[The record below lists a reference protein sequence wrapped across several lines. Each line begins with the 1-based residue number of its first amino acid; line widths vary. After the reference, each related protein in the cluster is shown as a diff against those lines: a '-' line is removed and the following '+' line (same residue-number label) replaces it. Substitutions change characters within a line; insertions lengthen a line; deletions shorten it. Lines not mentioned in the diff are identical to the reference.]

1 MIETKTVLLKNKLY
15 IMFSRICIIYL
26 VGKKEFRYVSDRH
39 SCIFII
45 IFISNEFLTCKYA
58 SVFYHI
64 RNYVS
69 ASDPTVAI
77 VAGVVSGIVVVACVL
92 IIVYLKRRGKV

>member
-1 MIETKTVLLKNKLY
+1 MIETKTILWKKKLY
-15 IMFSRICIIYL
+15 IMFSRICTVYR
-26 VGKKEFRYVSDRH
+26 VGKNEFRDVCDMH
-39 SCIFII
+39 TCNLII
-45 IFISNEFLTCKYA
+45 IFISDEFITYEYA
-58 SVFYHI
+58 SILYHI

-92 IIVYLKRRGKV
+92 IVVYLKRRGKV